1 MPLDKKNVFSCIFF
15 RFLLKTLD
23 PYPDSM
29 NPNPQKCLK
38 ETRTLEKDG
47 VLAGGRPE
55 SQLVEG
61 DDLAARLQDTLARLL
76 SHAQRAESHLGNLE
90 DPTQVSVN
98 MAARKFPFDELS
110 LSIIRQITR
119 QIC

>member
-1 MPLDKKNVFSCIFF
+1 MPLDKKKICSAVFFF
-15 RFLLKTLD
+15 RFLLKTLDPYPDSLEMLDPD

-38 ETRTLEKDG
+38 ETRTLEQDG

-61 DDLAARLQDTLARLL
+61 DDLTARLQDTLARLL
-76 SHAQRAESHLGNLE
+76 SHAQRAESHLGNLK
-90 DPTQVSVN
+90 DPTQV
-98 MAARKFPFDELS
+98 
-110 LSIIRQITR
+110 
-119 QIC
+119 